1 MEPTDATCNNISN
14 NNNTKKED
22 NVVVDTSNKT
32 SDTISGNVT
41 PVGSP
46 IRAIRALQI
55 NEAVLSKDPFENEDD
70 DLLYKKCKEL
80 ADDTHID
87 NLIAIEAEKFKL
99 ETFWQEVDQK
109 VMTDKGE
116 NNILK
121 VNVDGID
128 LTHFKPRVS
137 CRENVFA
144 INLSN
149 AGIEAIDSGHIEP
162 NWFRSLTL
170 VGSPLSNKFV
180 TTNLCMLLYLDLSF
194 SDISL
199 DNFDTSDLSKLRFL
213 NLEGCS
219 LSTLAKRGD
228 GDDNDN
234 NNNNN
239 NNNTHWLSN
248 LINLETLN
256 VADNEFEVSK
266 EINLY
271 FIPIYNLLYN
281 MIY

>member
-1 MEPTDATCNNISN
+1 MESS
-14 NNNTKKED
+14 
-22 NVVVDTSNKT
+22 DTS
-32 SDTISGNVT
+32 SGNVT

-55 NEAVLSKDPFENEDD
+55 NDTVLSKDPFENEEE

-80 ADDTHID
+80 VNDTHVE
-87 NLIAIEAEKFKL
+87 NLVVIEAENFKL

-109 VMTDKGE
+109 VVNNMTDKGQ
-116 NNILK
+116 NSILK

-128 LTHFKPRVS
+128 LTQFKPRVS
-137 CRENVFA
+137 CRENVFS

-149 AGIEAIDSGHIEP
+149 AGIETIDSGHIEP

-180 TTNLCMLLYLDLSF
+180 TTNLCMLLYLDISF

-199 DNFDTSDLSKLRFL
+199 DNFDTSDLSKLRLL

-219 LSTLAKRGD
+219 LSTLANSGD
-228 GDDNDN
+228 GDDDGN
-234 NNNNN
+234 NNSNNN

-256 VADNEFEVSK
+256 VSDNEFEVSK
-266 EINLY
+266 ANKFLCFIFLY
-271 FIPIYNLLYN
+271 IHVLLTQFDN
-281 MIY
+281 TKL